1 LFTLG
6 VFEFQNFRKPRF
18 QLMLSQFKLPS
29 ILAWKSSKRVER
41 LQRPSKR
48 NFFSNPLPNLIQS
61 VLKSALDETSEL
73 IRPNVGWLN
82 GSKSVPQTLL
92 DSPLNHSKD
101 FEAIVGHLRSGA
113 PLEDWPQ
120 SAKPYAFVFVGGL
133 WSHLYPLSYVP
144 SLRGML
150 SHGVVTNRITTLD
163 SRLSV
168 DVNGILLASELR
180 QVIVENPS
188 KRLIIMAHSKGSLD
202 TLEAVRVDPS
212 LAPHIHRLISIQSPF
227 GGSPYAAAYLNSTS
241 FARMVVD
248 QMLIQWMAGDYS
260 GVQSLTYEARKEWFA
275 RTPTVPIPVL
285 CFASSAHPSGL
296 IPEDLSK
303 YMYDTFGAENDGLV
317 AQADAILPGA
327 PFVLA
332 KGISHLAPVFN
343 DIPHC
348 DILPSIF
355 IQALCYMATRK
366 RGLLDLRLDADKA
379 SL

>member
-1 LFTLG
+1 
-6 VFEFQNFRKPRF
+6 
-18 QLMLSQFKLPS
+18 
-29 ILAWKSSKRVER
+29 
-41 LQRPSKR
+41 
-48 NFFSNPLPNLIQS
+48 
-61 VLKSALDETSEL
+61 
-73 IRPNVGWLN
+73 
-82 GSKSVPQTLL
+82 
-92 DSPLNHSKD
+92 
-101 FEAIVGHLRSGA
+101 
-113 PLEDWPQ
+113 
-120 SAKPYAFVFVGGL
+120 
-133 WSHLYPLSYVP
+133 
-144 SLRGML
+144 
-150 SHGVVTNRITTLD
+150 
-163 SRLSV
+163 
-168 DVNGILLASELR
+168 
-180 QVIVENPS
+180 
-188 KRLIIMAHSKGSLD
+188 
-202 TLEAVRVDPS
+202 
-212 LAPHIHRLISIQSPF
+212 
-227 GGSPYAAAYLNSTS
+227 
-241 FARMVVD
+241 MVVD